1 MATQINNT
9 ASVAYAYGR
18 SGVDSAT
25 SNVATTSLIEDYA
38 ISATKQSLNS
48 SFRPGENITYS
59 INVRNDGTEPLYLV
73 TISDDLGGAGQP
85 LSFVEGSGLSVVN
98 GVTNT
103 VVPTTINPLTFT
115 LSSPLA
121 SGESATL
128 VFVTR
133 VSSSLAETIDE
144 ITNIAT
150 VTAREGSLT
159 GDIITVSPNP
169 STTLLL
175 EDYAQL
181 NVTKEVSASEIV
193 PNQAFDYVITIEN
206 LGSLDATNVVVTDQL
221 PAGFTINSISAVT
234 NGVSTSYEP
243 ADYTI
248 DSTTNTLT
256 LPTNDTKAIVVPAS
270 VGGVSGITVITI
282 NGQIN

>member
-98 GVTNT
+98 GVTST

-144 ITNIAT
+144 ITNTAT
-150 VTAREGSLT
+150 VTAREGSST
-159 GDIITVSPNP
+159 GAIITVSPNP